1 MHGCRIKNWLVM
13 LMLAVTAV
21 TVVGCRPPASRGPGD
36 IAPEVSS
43 IPEDELYLLY
53 PQLLLLNRKLDEAEA
68 YYRLGNL
75 DYSLS
80 LSDQLLVDI
89 GDFQATSPEGFVC
102 SHLDTL
108 EYRTS
113 LLRSHITDEETT
125 ADWSRHMAAVL
136 DSIGRHHVVEESID
150 VSMNWRTEHWIRYF
164 TGKGRPHFERWLERV
179 TRYRDIIEPI
189 LVENEVPRD
198 LLYLAVIESGLN
210 LNARSCVKATGPWQF
225 MAGTGRLFGL
235 RTNWWIDERSDL
247 VASTYAAA
255 NYLKYLHG
263 LFGDWEL
270 ALAAYNAG
278 EYRVADAISRQKTD
292 DYWHLRLPSQTRW
305 FVPKYMAALEIGRDP
320 ARYGFHVPAAEPL
333 RFDVVVIK
341 DSIDLK
347 HIAAGAGCTVRT
359 IKELNPALKRWATPP
374 NMEIELKVPRGSGPD
389 VVAAI
394 EKIPA
399 GERISWHRHTI
410 QRGEALSRIAARYEI
425 SQAELKRINGI
436 TNVHKIREGQILLIP
451 VRDEGDDGSGV
462 SRPKYMDP
470 PSLPSQITMK
480 RYSPPADHEKVV
492 YTVRDRD
499 TLSEIAERFGVGLSK
514 LRRWNDLRY
523 SSVIHPGDNLVI
535 YLPPGST
542 ATVAA
547 SSTDSGAQ
555 QREGMQ
561 KIMHVV
567 QRGETLSAISRHY
580 GTTVSAI
587 LSWNT
592 GVKRDRLYPGDR
604 LTIWVE
610 SH

>member
-1 MHGCRIKNWLVM
+1 M
-13 LMLAVTAV
+13 LH
-21 TVVGCRPPASRGPGD
+21 
-36 IAPEVSS
+36 
-43 IPEDELYLLY
+43 
-53 PQLLLLNRKLDEAEA
+53 RKLDEAEA
-68 YYRLGNL
+68 FYRLGNL

-108 EYRTS
+108 ELRTA
-113 LLRSHITDEETT
+113 LLRAHIIEEETS

-136 DSIGRHHVVEESID
+136 DSIGRHHIVEETID
-150 VSMNWRTEHWIRYF
+150 ITMNWRTEHWIRYF
-164 TGKGRPHFERWLERV
+164 TGKGRKHFDRWLERAEK
-179 TRYRDIIEPI
+179 YRDIIEPI
-189 LVENEVPRD
+189 LVENQIPRD
-198 LLYLAVIESGLN
+198 LLYLSVIESGLN
-210 LNARSCVKATGPWQF
+210 LTACSSVKATGPWQF

-263 LFGDWEL
+263 LFGNWEL

-292 DYWHLRLPSQTRW
+292 DYWRLRLPSQTRW
-305 FVPKYMAALEIGRDP
+305 FVPKFMAALEIGRNP
-320 ARYGFHVPAAEPL
+320 EKYGFSVASVQPL

-359 IKELNPALKRWATPP
+359 VKELNPALKRWATPP
-374 NMEIELKVPRGSGPD
+374 DMEIELKVPHGSAKD

-399 GERISWHRHTI
+399 EERISWHRHSV
-410 QRGEALSRIAARYEI
+410 QRGEALSRIADRYEI

-436 TNVHKIREGQILLIP
+436 TDVHRIREGQILLIP
-451 VRDEGDDGSGV
+451 VRDSGAGDSGV
-462 SRPKYMDP
+462 SRPRYMDP
-470 PSLPSQITMK
+470 PSLPSQISMK
-480 RYSPPADHEKVV
+480 RYTPPEDHDKIV
-492 YTVRDRD
+492 YTVKDRD
-499 TLSEIAERFGVGLSK
+499 TLSEIAERFGIGLSK

-523 SSVIHPGDNLVI
+523 NSVIHPGDNLVI
-535 YLPPGST
+535 YLPPGS
-542 ATVAA
+542 AA
-547 SSTDSGAQ
+547 AAGRADVSEDEPSGV
-555 QREGMQ
+555 EGRQ
-561 KIMHVV
+561 KVMHIV
-567 QRGETLSAISRHY
+567 QSGETLSAISRRY

-592 GVKRDRLYPGDR
+592 SVRRDRLHPGDR
-604 LTIWVE
+604 LTIWIE
-610 SH
+610 SE